1 VVKKG
6 VEVMNSDEIVEK
18 IQKFGSVDVFQDER
32 DKTFSAVI
40 ELKVTGMD
48 AKVKSGYNHP
58 TMLAAL
64 EALDQKLNAVIITM
78 GSISSEQPLL
88 NEL

>member
-1 VVKKG
+1 
-6 VEVMNSDEIVEK
+6 MNSDEIVEK
-18 IQKFGSVDVFQDER
+18 IQKFGCVYIFQEVG
-32 DKTFSAVI
+32 DKTFSAFI
-40 ELKVTGMD
+40 KLKITGMD
-48 AKVKSGYNHP
+48 TKVTSGYKHP